1 MYCKFYKYLK
11 LQNYTISNCIKHFLN
26 MFIVKVAFS
35 GRSKQ
40 WRLRFHFPYKLPRHP
55 TCSNKNKNTSNSS
68 MSRVIIIWKI
78 WHQSKKKYKHARR
91 SPVKF
96 FFLLLLIS
104 LETKTQSS
112 HNYWLRFF
120 KNGSMILLVAS
131 IHGKQQFT
139 VSDCHIWNIYFFLL
153 Y

>member
-40 WRLRFHFPYKLPRHP
+40 LSLPVHFPYKLPRHP
-55 TCSNKNKNTSNSS
+55 TWSNKNKNTCNSS

-78 WHQSKKKYKHARR
+78 WHQNKKRFKHAGR

-96 FFLLLLIS
+96 FLSFIINISGNKNSVLPQLLI
-104 LETKTQSS
+104 KI
-112 HNYWLRFF
+112 F
-120 KNGSMILLVAS
+120 KKWEYDLAS
-131 IHGKQQFT
+131 GQYT
-139 VSDCHIWNIYFFLL
+139 W
-153 Y
+153 

>member
-40 WRLRFHFPYKLPRHP
+40 RRLRFIHFPYKLPRHP
-55 TCSNKNKNTSNSS
+55 TWSNKNKNTCNSS

-78 WHQSKKKYKHARR
+78 WHQNKKRFKHAGR

-96 FFLLLLIS
+96 FFSFIINISGNKNSVLPQLLIKIF
-104 LETKTQSS
+104 LKWE
-112 HNYWLRFF
+112 YDL
-120 KNGSMILLVAS
+120 AS
-131 IHGKQQFT
+131 GQYT
-139 VSDCHIWNIYFFLL
+139 W
-153 Y
+153 